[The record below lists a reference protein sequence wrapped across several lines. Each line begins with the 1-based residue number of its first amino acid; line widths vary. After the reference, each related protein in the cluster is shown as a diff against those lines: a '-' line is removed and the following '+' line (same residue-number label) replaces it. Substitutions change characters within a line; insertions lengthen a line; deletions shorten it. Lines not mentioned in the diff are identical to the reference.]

1 MVKGGLVKS
10 RGRWFLESMVM
21 ILVVKSHRTK
31 ILIEWK
37 SCQRMYRDDNTNKT
51 MGDRDD
57 FGNCVF
63 QQPVASVLIY
73 KRRNLQWLKWEHH
86 PSEER
91 EWTEVLT
98 RSLTAPEA
106 LLSCRFKFFYSFTN
120 CKQLQ
125 HNRCLL
131 ESFSAQLIASC
142 TWTGRIHHLLG
153 SLISKPQHFFSFH
166 CVLPSSTPAL
176 KSSYSSFHILHPS
189 PLILKGMIS
198 CPLL

>member
-1 MVKGGLVKS
+1 M
-10 RGRWFLESMVM
+10 
-21 ILVVKSHRTK
+21 
-31 ILIEWK
+31 EWK
-37 SCQRMYRDDNTNKT
+37 SCQRMYRDDNTNKA

-86 PSEER
+86 PSEEH
-91 EWTEVLT
+91 EWAEVLT

-153 SLISKPQHFFSFH
+153 SLISKPQHFFSCSLCPSLIH
-166 CVLPSSTPAL
+166 TCSQVLIFLISHFTPFP
-176 KSSYSSFHILHPS
+176 SYSERDDSLS
-189 PLILKGMIS
+189 LALISLA
-198 CPLL
+198 LFL

>member
-1 MVKGGLVKS
+1 MTIQTKQWVI
-10 RGRWFLESMVM
+10 EM
-21 ILVVKSHRTK
+21 ILATVFFSNLWHQCWYTK
-31 ILIEWK
+31 EGICNGWSGSTIH
-37 SCQRMYRDDNTNKT
+37 
-51 MGDRDD
+51 
-57 FGNCVF
+57 
-63 QQPVASVLIY
+63 
-73 KRRNLQWLKWEHH
+73 LKNM
-86 PSEER
+86 SG
-91 EWTEVLT
+91 LKC
-98 RSLTAPEA
+98 SLA
-106 LLSCRFKFFYSFTN
+106 LSQLLKPFWAAGSSFYSFTN

-189 PLILKGMIS
+189 PLILKGMIP